1 MEDIMILFMGFLSIF
16 SAIGIVIG
24 LFLLFFKRTRKKGI
38 WILPLSLLLSICG
51 FTYMAQSD
59 DSPTEKKSI
68 TSSTSQQD
76 RLDDISTEEKQQQIR
91 KEAEDADFKK
101 INVDNPPDNIVRIK
115 GKVSAIENA
124 EAGGK
129 FIISSKEKNGYGVY
143 NVFALF
149 PTKLKEN
156 QTIILYGSVQ
166 KEKAENGGPLITGL
180 FYDNTN

>member
-1 MEDIMILFMGFLSIF
+1 MILFMGFLSIF
-16 SAIGIVIG
+16 SALGIVIG
-24 LFLLFFKRTRKKGI
+24 LFFLFFKRTRKKGI
-38 WILPLSLLLSICG
+38 WVLPISLLLSICG

-68 TSSTSQQD
+68 TSSTSQLDGQD
-76 RLDDISTEEKQQQIR
+76 EISTEEKHQQIR
-91 KEAEDADFKK
+91 KEAQDADFVE
-101 INVDNPPDNIVRIK
+101 INVDNPPDKIVRIE

-129 FIISSKEKNGYGVY
+129 FIISSKEKNGYGIY

-149 PTKLKEN
+149 PTNFKEN

-180 FYDNTN
+180 FYDKAK

>member
-1 MEDIMILFMGFLSIF
+1 MILFMGFLSIF
-16 SAIGIVIG
+16 STIGIVIG
-24 LFLLFFKRTRKKGI
+24 LFFLFFKRTRKKGI
-38 WILPLSLLLSICG
+38 WILPISLLLSICG
-51 FTYMAQSD
+51 FTYMAQPNG
-59 DSPTEKKSI
+59 SPTEKEFV
-68 TSSTSQQD
+68 TSSSSQQD
-76 RLDDISTEEKQQQIR
+76 GQDEISTEEKQQQIR
-91 KEAEDADFKK
+91 KEAQDADFVE
-101 INVDNPPDNIVRIK
+101 INVDNPPDKIVRIE

-180 FYDNTN
+180 FYDKAK

>member
-1 MEDIMILFMGFLSIF
+1 MILFMGFLSIF

-24 LFLLFFKRTRKKGI
+24 LILLFFKRTRKKGL
-38 WILPLSLLLSICG
+38 WILPISLLLSICG

-76 RLDDISTEEKQQQIR
+76 ELDDISTEEKQQQIR
-91 KEAEDADFKK
+91 KDADFKK
-101 INVDNPPDNIVRIK
+101 INVEDPPDKIVRIK
-115 GKVSAIENA
+115 GEVSAIKNA

-180 FYDNTN
+180 FYDKAK

>member
-1 MEDIMILFMGFLSIF
+1 MILFMGFLSIF

-166 KEKAENGGPLITGL
+166 KEKAENGGSLITGL

>member
-1 MEDIMILFMGFLSIF
+1 MILFMGFLSIF

-24 LFLLFFKRTRKKGI
+24 LILLFFKRTRKKGL
-38 WILPLSLLLSICG
+38 WILPISLLLSICG

-76 RLDDISTEEKQQQIR
+76 ELDDISTEEKQQQIR
-91 KEAEDADFKK
+91 KDAEDADFKK
-101 INVDNPPDNIVRIK
+101 INVEDPPDKIVRIK
-115 GKVSAIENA
+115 GEVSAIKNA

-180 FYDNTN
+180 FYDKAK

>member
-1 MEDIMILFMGFLSIF
+1 MILFMGFLSIF

-76 RLDDISTEEKQQQIR
+76 GLDDISTEEKQQQIR

-101 INVDNPPDNIVRIK
+101 INVDNPPDKIVRIK

-124 EAGGK
+124 EAGGE

-180 FYDNTN
+180 FYDKTN

>member
-1 MEDIMILFMGFLSIF
+1 
-16 SAIGIVIG
+16 
-24 LFLLFFKRTRKKGI
+24 
-38 WILPLSLLLSICG
+38 
-51 FTYMAQSD
+51 MAQSD

-76 RLDDISTEEKQQQIR
+76 ELDDISTEEKQQQIR
-91 KEAEDADFKK
+91 KDADFKK
-101 INVDNPPDNIVRIK
+101 INVEDPPDKIVRIK
-115 GKVSAIENA
+115 GEVSAIKNA

-180 FYDNTN
+180 FYDKAK